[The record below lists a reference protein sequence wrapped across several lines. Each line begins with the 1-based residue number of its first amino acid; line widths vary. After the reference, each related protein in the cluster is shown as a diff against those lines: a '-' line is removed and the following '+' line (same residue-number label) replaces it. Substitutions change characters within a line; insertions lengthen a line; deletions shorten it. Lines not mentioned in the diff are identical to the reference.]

1 MEPVFYYDIN
11 SPYAYLAGHRVDDV
25 LPVEPRWQPIA
36 FGALVRQIGKRPWS
50 LTDAREEGQRECER
64 RAAERGL
71 PLVWTEGWPVETHSM
86 AIMRALLV
94 AEEKGRQRELAR
106 AAWAS
111 LFGRGE
117 PLVEVDVVA
126 AAATE
131 AGLDGDEIRKRVEQ
145 DDVKEALKVATEAA
159 IDRGVTGIPTVAVG
173 DQLFH
178 GDDRLE
184 DAAAAISG

>member
-11 SPYAYLAGHRVDDV
+11 SPYAYLAGSRIDDV
-25 LPVEPRWQPIA
+25 LPAPARWQPIA
-36 FGALVRQIGKRPWS
+36 FGALLKMLERRPWS
-50 LTDAREEGQRECER
+50 LTEKREEGQREIER

-71 PLVWTEGWPVETHSM
+71 PIVWPEGWPVETHSM
-86 AIMRALLV
+86 AIMRALLI
-94 AEEKGRQRELAR
+94 AEDQGRQRELAH

-126 AAATE
+126 AVATE
-131 AGLDGDEIRKRVEQ
+131 AGLDGDEIRERVQRDEA
-145 DDVKEALKVATEAA
+145 KEALKAATAA
-159 IDRGVTGIPTVAVG
+159 AFERGVKGIPTVDAG
-173 DQLFH
+173 GELFH

-184 DAAAAISG
+184 DAAAALAR